1 MSRGIDETEAVS
13 IEKKHLSPRKKDSK
27 VTITNLDDDTIIKEE
42 EVKIPY
48 AKSKFGN
55 NKQSASKASNVSSF
69 ETKRGGIM
77 SQKTYDDSFS
87 DRVDIL
93 PNR

>member
-1 MSRGIDETEAVS
+1 MEEIEAVS
-13 IEKKHLSPRKKDSK
+13 IEKKHISPRKKDSK

-48 AKSKFGN
+48 AKSKFANN

-77 SQKTYDDSFS
+77 S
-87 DRVDIL
+87 
-93 PNR
+93 